1 MPSWPPRRP
10 SPPPAPAADRTRLCV
25 PTRPQAGFTL
35 IELVMVVAI
44 VTLLAAIAVP
54 IYSDQARRSARA
66 EVQALITTAAT
77 RQTQFLVDRRR
88 YADSM
93 SSLNLS
99 LPTSL
104 SGKYTIAVAAA
115 DGPPPTFAITATAT
129 GNQAKDKC
137 PTIALDNA
145 GNRTPAGCW

>member
-1 MPSWPPRRP
+1 M
-10 SPPPAPAADRTRLCV
+10 
-25 PTRPQAGFTL
+25 QAGFTL

-44 VTLLAAIAVP
+44 VTVLAAIAVP

-93 SSLNLS
+93 SSLNMS

-104 SGKYTIAVAAA
+104 SGKYTIAVATA

-137 PTIALDNA
+137 PSLVLDNA

>member
-10 SPPPAPAADRTRLCV
+10 SSPPAPAAWRTRPCV
-25 PTRPQAGFTL
+25 PLQLQAGFTL

-44 VTLLAAIAVP
+44 VTVLAAIAVP

-104 SGKYTIAVAAA
+104 SGKYTIAVATA

-137 PTIALDNA
+137 PSLVLDNA

>member
-1 MPSWPPRRP
+1 MPDNPTLRP
-10 SPPPAPAADRTRLCV
+10 SPPAAAAADRARRCV
-25 PTRPQAGFTL
+25 PARDQAGFTL

-104 SGKYTIAVAAA
+104 SGKYTIAVATA

>member
-10 SPPPAPAADRTRLCV
+10 SSPPAPAAWCTRPCV
-25 PTRPQAGFTL
+25 PLQLQAGFTL

-44 VTLLAAIAVP
+44 VTVLAAIAVP

-93 SSLNLS
+93 SSLNMS

-104 SGKYTIAVAAA
+104 SGKYTIAVATA

-137 PTIALDNA
+137 PSLVLDNA